1 MKTEEWHQKVLLV
14 NYWNELAL
22 GSVQTYFM
30 DGDSYVSLKRKTTH
44 PERVVLL
51 ILAENINFLK
61 YKNEGMGPKKF
72 IV

>member
-1 MKTEEWHQKVLLV
+1 
-14 NYWNELAL
+14 
-22 GSVQTYFM
+22 M

-51 ILAENINFLK
+51 ILAENISFLK